1 MKVFWWQG
9 GLHFEPENKAETDA
23 LMILWEAKRESP
35 VESLTGL
42 SVGFT
47 STSGCIGPKPI
58 QSVARKGG
66 THARRL

>member
-35 VESLTGL
+35 VNDSTGL
-42 SVGFT
+42 SVGSF
-47 STSGCIGPKPI
+47 
-58 QSVARKGG
+58 SVVDEQVFN
-66 THARRL
+66 RLVTD